1 MQIKLLAVLGLATS
15 AVGFH
20 FLPALQPFKVQQSRH
35 TFFPFVRS
43 SSITPTSR
51 TTLHAAA
58 TLSDSSNGY
67 PLARPDQPPYAMNT
81 QQNVYLF
88 LSNWF
93 VVCLIAADV
102 IGVKIFNINVLG
114 QEIHHTCGMISFP
127 ITFLLSDIINEYY
140 GPAATKKTV
149 YLGLIMSIFVFGV
162 INVAQALPYLDR
174 AFNGKELFHIL
185 NTFDRTFCPSV
196 ICFHGFS

>member
-1 MQIKLLAVLGLATS
+1 MQTKLFVLLGIAAT
-15 AVGFH
+15 AAGFN
-20 FLPALQPFKVQQSRH
+20 FLSALQPFKLQHRH
-35 TFFPFVRS
+35 SFFPFVRS
-43 SSITPTSR
+43 SSINPTSS
-51 TTLHAAA
+51 TTLQATA
-58 TLSDSSNGY
+58 TLYGSSNAY
-67 PLARPDQPPYAMNT
+67 QLSHPDQPPYEMNT

-174 AFNGKELFHIL
+174 AFNGKTYFMFETMTIF
-185 NTFDRTFCPSV
+185 PSV
-196 ICFHGFS
+196 IISH

>member
-1 MQIKLLAVLGLATS
+1 MQTKLLSVLVLATT
-15 AVGFH
+15 AAGFN
-20 FLPALQPFKVQQSRH
+20 FLSALQPFKLQQSRH
-35 TFFPFVRS
+35 FPFVRRIS
-43 SSITPTSR
+43 SPITSTSS
-51 TTLHAAA
+51 TTLQATS
-58 TLSDSSNGY
+58 TLSGRSNTY
-67 PLARPDQPPYAMNT
+67 PSRPDQPPYEMNT

-102 IGVKIFNINVLG
+102 IGVKIFNVNVLG
-114 QEIHHTCGMISFP
+114 HEIHHTCGMISFP

-162 INVAQALPYLDR
+162 INVAQALPYLDK
-174 AFNGKELFHIL
+174 AFNGK
-185 NTFDRTFCPSV
+185 
-196 ICFHGFS
+196 